1 MIPVQRER
9 ATLSAVTTETANR
22 RKRADA
28 VRNQARILS
37 AAGRIVEDHG
47 VEALAMAD
55 VAIAAG
61 VGVGTLYRSF
71 GDRSG
76 LARALVDARE
86 REFQEAF
93 VSGEPPLGPGAEP
106 LDRIR
111 AFLDALADRTLEQ
124 LDLLLMAETATP
136 LSRFGGAYGA
146 YRTHLTLLLS
156 EFGIGGDTRAFVDA
170 LLAPL
175 AASLLEQQKQDEIDA
190 EQIKRALNVL
200 VDGVAMARES
210 EGHSSPT
217 LAGS

>member
-1 MIPVQRER
+1 M
-9 ATLSAVTTETANR
+9 NR
-22 RKRADA
+22 RKRSDA

-37 AAGRIVEDHG
+37 AASRIVEDHG

-55 VAIAAG
+55 VADAAG

-86 REFQEAF
+86 REFQLAF
-93 VSGEPPLGPGAEP
+93 LSGDPPLGPGAEP

-111 AFLDALADRTLEQ
+111 AFLHALADRTLEQ

-146 YRTHLTLLLS
+146 YRTHLTFLLS
-156 EFGIGGDTRAFVDA
+156 EVGLTGDARALADA

-175 AASLLEQQKQDEIDA
+175 AASLLEHQKQEEIEA
-190 EQIKRALNVL
+190 EQIKRALDAL
-200 VDGVAMARES
+200 IDGVAVSNPPA
-210 EGHSSPT
+210 
-217 LAGS
+217 